1 MNAKRKT
8 RTEGSESSESGE
20 KGMSESGA
28 EEVTLEERLRR
39 LDAIVGALEGGE
51 IDLERGLA
59 LFEEGVRHIRSAE
72 ALLARAELR
81 VEELIGEVEALSTR
95 EWKEGEGSGK

>member
-8 RTEGSESSESGE
+8 KTEGSESSESGE
-20 KGMSESGA
+20 TGMSESGA

-51 IDLERGLA
+51 IDLEKGLA

-95 EWKEGEGSGK
+95 EWKEGEGKGK